1 VKASDII
8 AQLRAVLPK
17 LSDDFTDSV
26 SITSLVRSGST
37 VTATT
42 SSNHGLET
50 GNYISITGAFEANV
64 ITSLTRDGSVVTGV
78 TTDNHDLTA
87 PGLGQPKI
95 FDFNKAVVS
104 GATES
109 EYNGTHELT
118 GVTNRKTFVYA
129 VSGTPTT
136 PATGSPVLLQD
147 TGYNGRV
154 EVTVTSKTTFAYEI
168 TTTPNS
174 PAVGT
179 MLAKKEARVS
189 GAVSLTRAIRGYT
202 EQAAN
207 SLWAFVV
214 VGDVTVSK
222 DRSIFND
229 ATQTISKQDEW
240 RQRLIE
246 PFSVFIVIP
255 ATDSI
260 SARPARDKAEDVRPL
275 LYQSLLGVGFPTTLT
290 NQGWS
295 LVTAAGDRFVGETS
309 GNALYIHEFRFERVV
324 DVTYEDTSLPDD
336 NNAFRDFNFDATIEG
351 TTGDLDADIDLDET
365 PL

>member
-1 VKASDII
+1 MKASDII

-26 SITSLVRSGST
+26 TITTLTRSGST

-42 SSNHGLET
+42 SAAHGLT
-50 GNYISITGAFEANV
+50 NSDFVSVTGAFEQNT

-78 TTDNHDLTA
+78 TTDDHDLTA
-87 PGLGQPKI
+87 PGLSQPKI

-109 EYNGTHELT
+109 EYNGTFELT
-118 GVTNRKTFVYA
+118 GVPNRKTFIYA
-129 VSGTPTT
+129 ISGSPST
-136 PATGSPVLLQD
+136 PATGTPVVLQD
-147 TGYNGRV
+147 TGYNGRF
-154 EVTVTSKTTFAYEI
+154 EVTVVNATSFTYEI

-174 PAVGT
+174 PAAGT
-179 MLAKKEARVS
+179 MLVKKEARVS

-202 EQAAN
+202 EQSA
-207 SLWAFVV
+207 SDLWAFVV

-222 DRSIFND
+222 DRSIFSD

-246 PFSVFIVIP
+246 PFSVFIIIP
-255 ATDSI
+255 ATASI
-260 SARPARDKAEDVRPL
+260 SARPARDKAEDIRPL
-275 LYQSLLGVGFPTTLT
+275 LYQSLLGVGLPTTLT

-295 LVTAAGDRFVGETS
+295 QVTAAGDRFVGETS
-309 GNALYIHEFRFERVV
+309 DNAIYIHEFRFERVV